1 MIRILIV
8 DDQRLIRESFKLMLA
23 SERRIEVIGVAENG
37 QVAIEQVEALSPDVV
52 LMDLMM
58 PGIDGLTATRIIMQR
73 FPATRVLIL
82 TGSPDEQAVENAIS
96 VGAKGFLPKDVSAQ
110 ELVGAIQALSQ
121 GHTQFGPGLLE
132 KLAARLLSYNL
143 SSPPTLNRDRSS
155 LILGSLH
162 QVIEVCTT
170 LDARLG
176 RLEATFKQI
185 HR

>member
-23 SERRIEVIGVAENG
+23 SERSIEVIGVAENG
-37 QVAIEQVEALSPDVV
+37 QVAIEQVEALSPEVV
-52 LMDLMM
+52 LMDLVM

-82 TGSPDEQAVENAIS
+82 TGSLNEQSVENAIS
-96 VGAKGFLPKDVSAQ
+96 VGAKGFLPKDISAH
-110 ELVGAIQALSQ
+110 ELVCAIQALSQ

-143 SSPPTLNRDRSS
+143 SSQPSLNRNRTG
-155 LILGSLH
+155 LILSSLH
-162 QVIEVCTT
+162 QVLEDCTAM
-170 LDARLG
+170 DARLG
-176 RLEATFKQI
+176 KLERTFRQI
-185 HR
+185 HQ